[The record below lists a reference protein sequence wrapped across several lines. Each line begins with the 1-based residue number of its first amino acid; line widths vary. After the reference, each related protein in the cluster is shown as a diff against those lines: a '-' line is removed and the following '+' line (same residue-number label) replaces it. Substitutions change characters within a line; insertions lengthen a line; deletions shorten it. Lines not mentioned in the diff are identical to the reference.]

1 MSWIREAACATA
13 SNMWRTRPRL
23 PSTCLPCVCKST
35 TCSGNVSR
43 RYLNCS
49 TVTRLSV
56 DDFISVLTLLQQY
69 HDGWLKC
76 SDDTCA
82 HRTVFLL
89 PCSHHRARLCLL
101 HKTFC
106 LLLTRYALQQ
116 RNLLCDAF
124 RDGEQVAWGLKCPQ
138 QGCAGKMRVEYTS
151 EQLYLQIL
159 YVKQLFDLQVDISA
173 ECLTNEACCMSNIR
187 N

>member
-1 MSWIREAACATA
+1 MDKGGSLRNGLKYVEDAPKT
-13 SNMWRTRPRL
+13 SF
-23 PSTCLPCVCKST
+23 
-35 TCSGNVSR
+35 NVSAM
-43 RYLNCS
+43 
-49 TVTRLSV
+49 RLQV
-56 DDFISVLTLLQQY
+56 NNLFRKCLAKY

-82 HRTVFLL
+82 HRT
-89 PCSHHRARLCLL
+89 
-101 HKTFC
+101 
-106 LLLTRYALQQ
+106 

-159 YVKQLFDLQVDISA
+159 YVKQLFDLQHA
-173 ECLTNEACCMSNIR
+173 ERKRAEENMVRLQRNRNENILQQPMMD
-187 N
+187 